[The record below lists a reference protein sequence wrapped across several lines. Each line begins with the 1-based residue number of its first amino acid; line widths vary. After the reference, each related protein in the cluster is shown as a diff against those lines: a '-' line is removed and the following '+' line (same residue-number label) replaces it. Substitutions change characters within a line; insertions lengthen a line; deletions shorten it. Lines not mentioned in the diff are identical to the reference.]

1 MSDDDSTRRKL
12 PLTDRL
18 AVVLGG
24 RLIRLLAS
32 TWKYRVRDAE
42 RLQKLRA
49 GDAPFIFSI
58 WHGQLLPLIW
68 HHRDQGVSILVSEHK
83 DGELIARFAES
94 IGYGT
99 IRGSSTRGA
108 AGALLGLVRAL
119 AEGKE
124 VGITPDGPRGPA
136 CSYAPGAAVAA
147 SKAGA
152 LILPMAAHAD
162 RAWRLGSWD
171 RFMIPKPFARVTIAY
186 GEPVRL
192 PGDARAAA
200 AETARL
206 ESAMNAAVGAAVGAA
221 SS

>member
-1 MSDDDSTRRKL
+1 MSDDDSNRGNL
-12 PLTDRL
+12 SLGDRV

-24 RLIRLLAS
+24 ALVRALAS
-32 TWKYRVRDAE
+32 TWRYRVRNGE
-42 RLQKLRA
+42 HLEQLRA
-49 GDAPFIFSI
+49 GSAPFIFSI

-68 HHRDQGVSILVSEHK
+68 HHRNQGVSILVSEHK

-94 IGYGT
+94 LGYGT
-99 IRGSSTRGA
+99 VRGSSTRGA

-119 AEGKE
+119 ADGKE

-162 RAWRLGSWD
+162 RAWRLSSWD
-171 RFMIPKPFARVTIAY
+171 RFMIPQPFAGVTVAY
-186 GEPVRL
+186 GPPVRL
-192 PGDARAAA
+192 PDDARAAA
-200 AETARL
+200 AQTSRL
-206 ESAMNAAVGAAVGAA
+206 ESAMNAAVGAAAA
-221 SS
+221 T

>member
-1 MSDDDSTRRKL
+1 MSDGDFNRRTL
-12 PLTDRL
+12 RLTDRF

-24 RLIRLLAS
+24 ALIRLLAS
-32 TWKYRVRDAE
+32 TWRYRVRNGE
-42 RLQKLRA
+42 QLKKLRE
-49 GDAPFIFSI
+49 GNAPFIFSI
-58 WHGQLLPLIW
+58 WHGQLLPLLW
-68 HHRDQGVSILVSEHK
+68 HHRNQGVSILVSEHK

-94 IGYGT
+94 VGYGT
-99 IRGSSTRGA
+99 VRGSSTRGA

-119 AEGKE
+119 GEGKE

-152 LILPMAAHAD
+152 LILPLAAHAD
-162 RAWRLGSWD
+162 RAWRLNSWD
-171 RFMIPKPFARVTIAY
+171 RFMIPQPFARVTVAY

-192 PGDARAAA
+192 PEDARAAA
-200 AETARL
+200 AQTLRL
-206 ESAMNAAVGAAVGAA
+206 ESAMNAAVGAA

>member
-1 MSDDDSTRRKL
+1 MSDDESNRRNL
-12 PLTDRL
+12 RVGDRL

-24 RLIRLLAS
+24 ALIRLLAA
-32 TWKYRVRDAE
+32 TWRYSVRNAE
-42 RLQKLRA
+42 ELERIRA
-49 GDAPFIFSI
+49 GGNPFIFSI
-58 WHGQLLPLIW
+58 WHGQLLPLLW
-68 HHRDQGVSILVSEHK
+68 HHRNQGVAILVSEHK

-136 CSYAPGAAVAA
+136 CSYAAGAAVAA

-152 LILPMAAHAD
+152 LILPLAAHAD
-162 RAWRLGSWD
+162 RAWRLSSWD
-171 RFMIPKPFARVTIAY
+171 RFMIPRPFARVTVAY
-186 GEPVRL
+186 GDAVKL
-192 PGDARAAA
+192 PDDTRAAA
-200 AETARL
+200 AQTPLL
-206 ESAMNAAVGAAVGAA
+206 ESAMNAAVGSATG
-221 SS
+221 S

>member
-1 MSDDDSTRRKL
+1 VSDGDFNRRTL
-12 PLTDRL
+12 RLTDRF

-24 RLIRLLAS
+24 ALIRLLAS
-32 TWKYRVRDAE
+32 TWRYRVRNGE
-42 RLQKLRA
+42 QLKKLRE
-49 GDAPFIFSI
+49 GNAPFIFSI
-58 WHGQLLPLIW
+58 WHGQLLPLLW
-68 HHRDQGVSILVSEHK
+68 HHRNQGVSILVSEHK

-94 IGYGT
+94 VGYGT
-99 IRGSSTRGA
+99 VRGSSTRGA

-119 AEGKE
+119 GEGKE

-152 LILPMAAHAD
+152 LILPLAAHAD
-162 RAWRLGSWD
+162 RAWRLNSWD
-171 RFMIPKPFARVTIAY
+171 RFMIPQPFARVTVAY

-192 PGDARAAA
+192 PEDARAAA
-200 AETARL
+200 AQTLRL
-206 ESAMNAAVGAAVGAA
+206 ESAMNAAVGAA